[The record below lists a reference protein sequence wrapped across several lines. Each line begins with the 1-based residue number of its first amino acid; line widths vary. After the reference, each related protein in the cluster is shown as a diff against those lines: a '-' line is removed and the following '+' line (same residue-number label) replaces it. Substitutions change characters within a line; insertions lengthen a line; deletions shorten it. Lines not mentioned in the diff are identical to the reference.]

1 MAKRTILSWCALL
14 LLWAAAQQARGLPIV
29 ELEALGLHADPHN
42 ITVAPG
48 TPVRLVYTLSYADN
62 LSLFQ
67 NNLTVIG
74 DPATIAT
81 IDATDAA
88 TWWGD
93 PQKTTTLSFSDQAGT
108 GMYIFYGETS
118 LSDAP
123 YSYSDPDEVSL
134 AFIDLTAFADTVVD
148 LLSLADPDAVNMW
161 LWCEPDDPATGGEL
175 LIDLANSAPIVTI
188 HVAHETIIPEPASV
202 LLLTLGL
209 AATRLRR
216 RRR

>member
-1 MAKRTILSWCALL
+1 VPKRTILSWCALL

-88 TWWGD
+88 TWWGE
-93 PQKTTTLSFSDQAGT
+93 PSTNTLSFSPQPATD
-108 GMYIFYGETS
+108 MHILLGETS
-118 LSDAP
+118 MDDPP
-123 YSYSDPDEVSL
+123 YSYSDPDEVIL

-175 LIDLANSAPIVTI
+175 LIDLANSRPLVTI
-188 HVAHETIIPEPASV
+188 HVAHDSVIPEPATV
-202 LLLTLGL
+202 LLLALGL
-209 AATRLRR
+209 GATRLRR